1 MKKSIIIIALILALL
16 GSSAA
21 CNTSG
26 SGNTD
31 TEKPETGSEY
41 KGEESPGEDNSSG
54 NDFDFIF
61 ENKEKILYSNGATHA
76 SEVENMTLRNNPE
89 EINLSMTS
97 GGEMKDLKKPQKE
110 IFINGENIVL
120 NYDSSDVYEK
130 ETPLPLINEIYG
142 EDIYNDENGNTYTY
156 YIGTDRLK
164 QFFKTD
170 RKEIDTSGKQAVS
183 AAEAENIVLDMVS
196 EYSDVD
202 YLNKYERSYFKETEE
217 SYSIGYT
224 LYICGYKTQEKVTVR
239 INKYGD
245 LLYYSSS
252 NLGIYEY
259 YFNNITEEDIINAE
273 IDILTCYP
281 IASKLQYVQYTI
293 SMGDDG
299 YLYLS
304 MEGFI
309 YPQDE
314 TDVSGNVVKPSNGI
328 VNVCIFYA
336 RIIPGSN

>member
-26 SGNTD
+26 NHNTD
-31 TEKPETGSEY
+31 TEKSETGSEY

-76 SEVENMTLRNNPE
+76 SGVENMTLRNNPE

-142 EDIYNDENGNTYTY
+142 EDIYKDENGNTYTY

-183 AAEAENIVLDMVS
+183 AAEAENIALQMVS
-196 EYSDVD
+196 DYSKVD
-202 YLNKYERSYFKETEE
+202 YLDMYQKSYFEE
-217 SYSIGYT
+217 DDENYHINYT
-224 LYICGYKTQEKVTVR
+224 LYICGYETQEKVSMS

-245 LLYYSSS
+245 LLYYYSS

-259 YFNNITEEDIINAE
+259 YINNITEEDIINAE

-281 IASKLQYVQYTI
+281 IASKLQYVQYII

-336 RIIPGSN
+336 RIIPGGN